1 MTNKGTLYFLPDSP
15 ALIDLRALF
24 ERAAREPSFVA
35 GPDLDAD
42 WDPGNTLN
50 VVGVFFWGEIEPEDY
65 VFRYI
70 R

>member
-1 MTNKGTLYFLPDSP
+1 M
-15 ALIDLRALF
+15 RALF